1 MDKFLALDK
10 IIRDAYVAGDKDLL
24 LKVAGVLAL
33 HADERTLG
41 TVLRTLEDA
50 EVSA

>member
-10 IIRDAYVAGDKDLL
+10 IIRDAYFAGDTMLL
-24 LKVAGVLAL
+24 LKVADMLAV
-33 HADERTLG
+33 HADERTLTAILG
-41 TVLRTLEDA
+41 VLTPE